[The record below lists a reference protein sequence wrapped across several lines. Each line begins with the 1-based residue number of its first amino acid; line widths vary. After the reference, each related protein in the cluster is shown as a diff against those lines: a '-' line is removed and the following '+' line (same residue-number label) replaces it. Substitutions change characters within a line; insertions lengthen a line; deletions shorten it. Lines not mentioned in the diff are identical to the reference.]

1 MLGPGRQVESALDFG
16 LAPREGPHGV
26 SKTRFR
32 TKPSYTV
39 VRTKHSPVFM
49 ARLADRPACPGS
61 QQATVVS
68 GEASESDEDETTCS
82 STTASELASSEVATD
97 GPTKAYCTAS
107 CASAT
112 ASLRRNLTDV
122 ARQPYQNAARELSGV
137 TQGLIR
143 SQELV
148 QEVSSTLRRVTNTL
162 FQLEDKL
169 DTIRHCSIIPVITI
183 SR

>member
-1 MLGPGRQVESALDFG
+1 
-16 LAPREGPHGV
+16 
-26 SKTRFR
+26 
-32 TKPSYTV
+32 
-39 VRTKHSPVFM
+39 M

-97 GPTKAYCTAS
+97 GPCEPRAADPSQHQSLLHRKLRERN
-107 CASAT
+107 